1 MIPFKLA
8 NQHRE
13 VGSPSVNLEKGRYRM
28 RGPMPSTPTRS
39 GSSSTGDAGQ
49 PIRRKRSQST
59 QNMAMSTCMAT
70 IVVLL
75 VAACLTSFGFAYY
88 LFTTRWDQ
96 ATLSDAYTP
105 ANRLASTPP
114 HSPLLPLQVVQF
126 EPEASD
132 LDAYTTRSDPHE
144 KFLSYLPHSGY
155 HNQRIALENALILA
169 RLLNRTLLL
178 PPARLG
184 KRVIHYMR
192 YDLLRRALGLQ
203 GKEGLEHCARTFR
216 FTPPECY
223 GYFDYTLVP
232 WDWLVN
238 FTAIRNSQQLLQRWN
253 MTHAWLSDNLG
264 INVGHPDVYGDGKDV
279 YTLTDTDPYQYVFL
293 DTDMSMSE
301 ANKKSTKYKESIRID
316 ALARDTSDKR
326 LLQLGTLFGSARL
339 RLRPSTLKLR
349 SDIRKSMIPT
359 IPQIE
364 QVSNEIKRHLLTL
377 SQEMGIDDYIGA
389 HIRLGDGKFL
399 EQSKSNIRTICHDM
413 VRLVLGFTDDDDEDG
428 LQTFLA
434 DLHNFHETRNELTT
448 PKTNGQA
455 GKLQCWLPKYTS
467 QRFAPL
473 NTPIFVS
480 TDAQNPRQDT
490 VISYL
495 LQTFPCTFFLNDF
508 IPTSQEHAPPL
519 VTINDT
525 LNLVSGYDGTPL
537 RDHLLPFVDAI
548 VVGKAW
554 KAVGTEGS
562 TFSRFILDVLWRVY
576 HGLEIVQRG

>member
-8 NQHRE
+8 NHHRE

-28 RGPMPSTPTRS
+28 RGPMPNTPTRS
-39 GSSSTGDAGQ
+39 ASSTHGNTSEPGQ
-49 PIRRKRSQST
+49 PVRKKRSQSS

-96 ATLSDAYTP
+96 AALSGAYSS
-105 ANRLASTPP
+105 ANRFASIPP
-114 HSPLLPLQVVQF
+114 HSPRLLQVVQF
-126 EPEASD
+126 EPEVSD
-132 LDAYTTRSDPHE
+132 LHAYTTRSDPNE
-144 KFLSYLPHSGY
+144 RFLSYLPHSGY

-184 KRVIHYMR
+184 KRAIHYMR
-192 YDLLRRALGLQ
+192 YDLLRRTLALQ

-238 FTAIRNSQQLLQRWN
+238 LTAIRESQRLVQRWN
-253 MTHAWLSDNLG
+253 MTDAWLSDNLG
-264 INVGHPDVYGDGKDV
+264 IDAGRPDV
-279 YTLTDTDPYQYVFL
+279 YTLPDTDPYQYLFL
-293 DTDMSMSE
+293 DTDVRQSE
-301 ANKKSTKYKESIRID
+301 ANKKSRKYKDSIRID
-316 ALARDTSDKR
+316 TLARDSSDKR

-339 RLRPSTLKLR
+339 RLRRSMLKLR
-349 SDIRKSMIPT
+349 SDIRKSMIPA

-364 QVSNEIKRHLLTL
+364 QVSNEITRHLSTL
-377 SQEMGIDDYIGA
+377 SQETGTDGYIGA

-399 EQSKSNIRTICHDM
+399 EQSESNIRTICHDM
-413 VRLVLGFTDDDDEDG
+413 VRLVLGDDG
-428 LQTFLA
+428 LQAFLA
-434 DLHNFHETRNELTT
+434 ETPNELTT
-448 PKTNGQA
+448 SGQPSE
-455 GKLQCWLPKYTS
+455 LQCWLPKYTS

-473 NTPIFVS
+473 NTPVFVS
-480 TDAQNPRQDT
+480 TDAQNTRENPLMR
-490 VISYL
+490 YL
-495 LQTFPCTFFLNDF
+495 LQTFPCTFFLHDF
-508 IPTSQEHAPPL
+508 IRTSHEHAPPL

-525 LNLVSGYDGTPL
+525 LDVVSGYDGTPL